1 MSKNTHYSQELKDEV
16 IARIK
21 AGEATSDVA
30 REKAIVPRLVYKWV
44 ANTTEVKSD
53 KNYVLE
59 IGKLN
64 KEVSELYRLIGKLTA
79 DMSKKEDRTN

>member
-16 IARIK
+16 INRIK

-30 REKAIVPRLVYKWV
+30 REKGIVPRLVYQWV
-44 ANTTEVKSD
+44 AKTIEVKSD

-79 DMSKKEDRTN
+79 DMSKKKD

>member
-44 ANTTEVKSD
+44 TNTTEVKSD
-53 KNYVLE
+53 ENYVLE
-59 IGKLN
+59 ISKLN
-64 KEVSELYRLIGKLTA
+64 ELPSSLRCRYTLDFKLRL
-79 DMSKKEDRTN
+79 S